1 MEHTKDPSKDNVILI
16 GMPGVGK
23 STAGVILAKVLGYDF
38 LDSDLVIQKQ
48 TKKRLSE
55 IIAAEGIDGFN
66 ALENRINSEITVS
79 HPTVIATGGS
89 VVYEP
94 EAMAHLREI
103 GTVVYLKLGY
113 KALARRLGNLK
124 NRGVVLR
131 PGQTLRMLY
140 EQRIPLYETYAHITV
155 DCGGQDI
162 EHTLDR
168 VLRALEK
175 AQPKKNASL

>member
-66 ALENRINSEITVS
+66 TLENRINSEITVS

-89 VVYEP
+89 VIYGAD
-94 EAMAHLREI
+94 AMTHFHQI
-103 GTVVYLKLGY
+103 GAIVYLKISYRELT
-113 KALARRLGNLK
+113 RRLGDLDARGVVHRKGQTLEDLYRERCVLYEKYADITIDMDGKNIEKAVNAMIDGLK
-124 NRGVVLR
+124 NRAR
-131 PGQTLRMLY
+131 
-140 EQRIPLYETYAHITV
+140 H
-155 DCGGQDI
+155 
-162 EHTLDR
+162 
-168 VLRALEK
+168 
-175 AQPKKNASL
+175 

>member
-89 VVYEP
+89 VIYGADAWPISSDRHHRLSENQ
-94 EAMAHLREI
+94 LQ
-103 GTVVYLKLGY
+103 GTDPQAGGSG
-113 KALARRLGNLK
+113 R
-124 NRGVVLR
+124 RGVVTQKR
-131 PGQTLRMLY
+131 TDAGRSVPGAVC
-140 EQRIPLYETYAHITV
+140 PL
-155 DCGGQDI
+155 
-162 EHTLDR
+162 
-168 VLRALEK
+168 
-175 AQPKKNASL
+175 

>member
-48 TKKRLSE
+48 TKTRLSE

-79 HPTVIATGGS
+79 HPTVIATGGLAKFIT
-89 VVYEP
+89 P
-94 EAMAHLREI
+94 LCRHEI
-103 GTVVYLKLGY
+103 IYDDALLLKGL
-113 KALARRLGNLK
+113 LI
-124 NRGVVLR
+124 
-131 PGQTLRMLY
+131 LY
-140 EQRIPLYETYAHITV
+140 E
-155 DCGGQDI
+155 
-162 EHTLDR
+162 
-168 VLRALEK
+168 K
-175 AQPKKNASL
+175 NKKN